1 VCGQIPA
8 HTQQVFQKPLILI
21 TMKKNK
27 ILCLVPTVA
36 MAIAGITIACND
48 DLDRLWNN
56 PNKYT
61 PAPDEVVSGLFTHI
75 QKTRFWIEDY
85 GWWWWMHGDNGIT
98 QLIQVT
104 GGFAPRT
111 QAGGDGMYTTPNEVY
126 FDITELAG
134 NYPTHNEAINTGQT
148 RELFERFYTDLTNY
162 GLIRDEVEA
171 LTGAERTDNE
181 IYLLLATALKNIV
194 AMRTVDLYN
203 SIPYS
208 NAFAGSKGVFFAS
221 YDNPQDI
228 YKSALTELQDI
239 SGKVE
244 STVTAMSDAA
254 KLTFAE
260 QDMFF
265 KGDATKWKRYLN
277 GEILRF
283 CTRVSGV
290 DIAGFDRSAVMNK
303 AISDGLIID
312 GNEDYLMLNR
322 ETNHVTM
329 SGDNASETYTRA
341 LYERWTRISAP
352 DLMVVRM
359 NRNTVKYEGGTDDP
373 RLPVM
378 FTGFTPSAS
387 ASDIEFY
394 GTSANK
400 IRNRKMILGQ
410 VSGDPQRINRYPY
423 TPAAGATINIMTSLP
438 STTLDMIV
446 QGFSWSNY
454 NPITYF
460 LRYPYWFNIQTRAE
474 IDLLLAEYRNDGKYI
489 EDAVKHSCE
498 YWYKING
505 EAVYTDPAT
514 PLAKAILQPAK
525 NDAHIATYAAT
536 IRAEWQAADADNKM
550 EILMQQKYI
559 HLNLHG
565 IHELFAELRRTR
577 HPKIEPLSWPSSTG
591 GADKINQKMEIARY
605 RYPDSERTNNAQ
617 EYQKVSGSDNWTT
630 PIFWA
635 TKSNESYFMNSSLKS
650 E

>member
-1 VCGQIPA
+1 
-8 HTQQVFQKPLILI
+8 
-21 TMKKNK
+21 MKKNR
-27 ILCLVPTVA
+27 ILCLVSAV
-36 MAIAGITIACND
+36 AIAAVGITSACND
-48 DLDRLWNN
+48 DLDKLWNN
-56 PNKYT
+56 PNQYT
-61 PAPDEVVSGLFTHI
+61 PAPDEVVSGLFSHI

-85 GWWWWMHGDNGIT
+85 GWWWWMLGDDGT
-98 QLIQVT
+98 PQLIQVT

-111 QAGGDGMYTTPNEVY
+111 SAGGDGMYATPNEVY
-126 FDITELAG
+126 FDIEELAG
-134 NYPTHNEAINTGQT
+134 NYPLHNEAINTGQT
-148 RELFERFYTDLTNY
+148 RELFEKFYTDLTNY

-171 LTGAERTDNE
+171 LTGAERTNNE
-181 IYLLLATALKNIV
+181 IYLLLATALKDIV

-208 NAFAGSKGVFFAS
+208 NAFAGSKGIFFAS
-221 YDNPQDI
+221 YDDPKDI

-244 STVTAMSDAA
+244 NAVTAMSDAA
-254 KLTFAE
+254 KLTFNE

-265 KGDATKWKRYLN
+265 KGDVAKWKRYLN

-290 DIAGFDRSAVMNK
+290 AIDGFDRTAVMNK
-303 AISDGLIID
+303 AIADGLITD
-312 GNEDYLMLNR
+312 GSEDYLMLTR

-329 SGDNASETYTRA
+329 ADNNGTETLSRA

-352 DLMVVRM
+352 DLMMVRM
-359 NRNTVKYEGGTDDP
+359 NRGTVKYQGGIDDP

-378 FTGFTPSAS
+378 FTGFTPTAS
-387 ASDIEFY
+387 ATDIEFY
-394 GTSANK
+394 GSSANK
-400 IRNRKMILGQ
+400 IRNRKMVLGT
-410 VSGDPQRINRYPY
+410 VSGESARINRYPY
-423 TPAAGATINIMTSLP
+423 NPASGESINIMTSLP

-460 LRYPYWFNIQTRAE
+460 LRHPYWFNIQTRAD
-474 IDLLLAEYRNDGKYI
+474 IDLLLAEYKNDGKYI

-505 EAVYTDPAT
+505 EAVYTDAVT
-514 PLAKAILQPAK
+514 PLAQAILQPDK
-525 NDAHIATYAAT
+525 NDADIAQYAAT
-536 IRAEWQAADADNKM
+536 IKSEWEAAGADDKM

-565 IHELFAELRRTR
+565 VHELFAELRRTR

-591 GADKINQKMEIARY
+591 GGDKINQKMEIERY
-605 RYPDSERTNNAQ
+605 RYPDSERTNNAE
-617 EYQKVSGSDNWTT
+617 EYQKVSSSDNWTT

-635 TKSNESYFMNSSLKS
+635 TKSSESYFMNASLKS